1 MRGLPEVATGFDIE
15 PLGDNAADD
24 GNEFLP

>member
-1 MRGLPEVATGFDIE
+1 MRGFPEIGWGFDIE
-15 PLGDNAADD
+15 RVGDNAADD